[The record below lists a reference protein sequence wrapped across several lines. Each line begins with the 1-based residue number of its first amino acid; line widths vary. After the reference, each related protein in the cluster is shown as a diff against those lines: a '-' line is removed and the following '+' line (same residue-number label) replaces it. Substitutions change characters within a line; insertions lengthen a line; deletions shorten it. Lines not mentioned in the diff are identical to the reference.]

1 MKAALTPLI
10 ATTLA
15 LAGCNTTA
23 SLNTQTGEIKGLDS
37 HDVANIVTNRD
48 YVDGKIKAPQKALVS
63 FKANPGQAIT
73 INAAEFTVWQ
83 PTGPQDDIK
92 APPQAKSAFERN
104 TKALGGLIKDA
115 TPALAIGAALSDRN
129 NTRRSN
135 ELIAEMDNEAE
146 RAQADAQAVQTS
158 ELVDA
163 LREKPQFFV
172 LPAGS
177 ATTE

>member
-15 LAGCNTTA
+15 LA
-23 SLNTQTGEIKGLDS
+23 
-37 HDVANIVTNRD
+37 
-48 YVDGKIKAPQKALVS
+48 
-63 FKANPGQAIT
+63 
-73 INAAEFTVWQ
+73 
-83 PTGPQDDIK
+83 
-92 APPQAKSAFERN
+92 
-104 TKALGGLIKDA
+104 
-115 TPALAIGAALSDRN
+115 GAALSDRN